1 MVVRA
6 LWGVS
11 SSPPMPK
18 YPEYVAAVRELKRA
32 AGAYNPQGSEL
43 GKALT
48 AVAESRRLN
57 VAAEFPWRR
66 AAVGWSRMIAAV
78 TSFTDDYRGPYPEE
92 FFSRPHTYETM
103 RRLTESSRKAAR
115 PLTVPEQF
123 EIALDVCE
131 ESAFAAAATLHGA
144 SRMIARAR
152 DLRALPELR
161 LSLGQRLARGSA
173 FAAFRDEDSLGG
185 DPLGDTYH
193 YWAMVVGGMW
203 CGEVERVRSITSLAT
218 AAFLRN
224 GADLMWLVRDR
235 LFGSTLFFGR
245 HKTIDRLG
253 FSHGWALA
261 ASARRAESSRDRW
274 TSPMPGSTGLIELIE
289 ASGR

>member
-1 MVVRA
+1 MVMRA

-18 YPEYVAAVRELKRA
+18 YPEYVAAVNELKRGV
-32 AGAYNPQGSEL
+32 GAYNPLGTEL
-43 GKALT
+43 GQALSDL
-48 AVAESRRLN
+48 AELWRAN
-57 VAAEFPWRR
+57 VAAEFPWRPG
-66 AAVGWSRMIAAV
+66 VVSWSRMIAVV

-92 FFSRPHTYETM
+92 FFSRPHVSEVM
-103 RRLTESSRKAAR
+103 RRLTDGFCAVGR
-115 PLTVPEQF
+115 PLTVVEQY
-123 EIALDVCE
+123 EIGLDVCE
-131 ESAFAAAATLHGA
+131 ASAFAAAATLHAA

-152 DLRALPELR
+152 DGRALPELR
-161 LSLGQRLARGSA
+161 FSLAERLARGTA
-173 FAAFRDEDSLGG
+173 FAAFRDEDSRGG

-203 CGEVERVRSITSLAT
+203 CGESKRARSLTSLAT
-218 AAFLRN
+218 AAFLKN

-253 FSHGWALA
+253 FTHGWALA
-261 ASARRAESSRDRW
+261 AKARRAPLAETIRRA
-274 TSPMPGSTGLIELIE
+274 TVVR
-289 ASGR
+289 A